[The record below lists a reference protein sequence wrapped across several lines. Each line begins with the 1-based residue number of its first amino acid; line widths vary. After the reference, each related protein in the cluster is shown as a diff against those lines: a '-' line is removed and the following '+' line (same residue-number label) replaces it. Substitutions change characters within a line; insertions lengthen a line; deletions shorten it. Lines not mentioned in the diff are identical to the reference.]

1 MAGTVPLPREKRL
14 PSRWLPLLYFG
25 FAHLCLAAAFA
36 AEALDPH
43 GAAGFFYHPQMV
55 ALVHL
60 VTLGW
65 ITSSILGAV
74 YMIGPMA
81 LRMPMPAR
89 AADGW
94 AFGLFALGVTG
105 MVIHFWIA
113 EPRGMAWSA
122 GMVTLALLRVA
133 LRVLSALPAAPIQGA
148 VKLHFVLGFLNLL
161 GAASAGL
168 LLGMDKVLHF
178 LPGYVLANVAAHAH
192 LAALGWALMI
202 VMGAG
207 YRLLP
212 MLLPAAMPD
221 RRSLWASALLLE
233 AGVLGLFAGLVA
245 RQAWAGFFALLVVA
259 GIAAFLREVL
269 WMVRHPRPAPRQL
282 RRPDLGVVHIAQ
294 ALLCLALAAG
304 LGLLLVFS
312 PAGAWKVAAVMVY
325 GVLGLVGFLAQ
336 MVIGVNARLLPLFS
350 WLTAYAG
357 DGFRAV
363 PPSPHTT
370 PHRALQGWTLVLWS
384 AGVPLLAAGLALDKA
399 AWLTAAGWALFG
411 AVGLDGFGAVWV
423 IAVSRI
429 RRNHDITSL
438 GTGFPAGRREI
449 CDERS
454 EAC

>member
-1 MAGTVPLPREKRL
+1 MTVALPREQRL
-14 PSRWLPLLYFG
+14 PPRWLPLLYFG

-36 AEALDPH
+36 AVALDPR
-43 GAAGFFYHPQMV
+43 GVAGFYYHPRMV
-55 ALVHL
+55 AIVHL

-89 AADGW
+89 AADRW
-94 AFGLFALGVTG
+94 AFGLFVAGVSG

-113 EPRGMAWSA
+113 EPSGMAWAA
-122 GMVTLALLRVA
+122 GMVTLAVSRVA
-133 LRVLSALPAAPIQGA
+133 WRVLGALPAAPIQRA
-148 VKLHFVLGFLNLL
+148 VKLHFALGFLNLL
-161 GAASAGL
+161 LAATAGL
-168 LLGMDKVLHF
+168 LLALDKMFHF

-233 AGVLGLFAGLVA
+233 TGVLGLAAGLVL
-245 RQAWAGFFALLVVA
+245 RRPWAGAFAVVAVA
-259 GIAAFLREVL
+259 GIASFLREVV
-269 WMVRHPRPAPRQL
+269 WMARNPRPAPKDL
-282 RRPDLGVVHIAQ
+282 RRPDLGILHVAQ
-294 ALLCLALAAG
+294 ALGYLLLSVG
-304 LGLLLVFS
+304 LGLALVFS
-312 PAGAWKVAAVMVY
+312 PPGAWKVPATLVY

-357 DGFRAV
+357 DAFRTV
-363 PPSPHTT
+363 PPSPHAM
-370 PHRALQGWTLVLWS
+370 PHRALQVWTLGLWS
-384 AGVPLLAAGLALDKA
+384 AGVPLLAAGLALDRI
-399 AWLTAAGWALFG
+399 AWLTAAGWLLLAAVLLDGAG
-411 AVGLDGFGAVWV
+411 AVRVV
-423 IAVSRI
+423 T
-429 RRNHDITSL
+429 RRASL
-438 GTGFPAGRREI
+438 RPGR
-449 CDERS
+449 D
-454 EAC
+454 

>member
-1 MAGTVPLPREKRL
+1 VAGTAALSREERR
-14 PSRWLPLLYFG
+14 PPRWLPLLYFG

-36 AEALDPH
+36 TVALDPR
-43 GAAGFFYHPQMV
+43 GVAGFFYHPRMV
-55 ALVHL
+55 AVVHL

-89 AADGW
+89 AADYW
-94 AFGLFALGVTG
+94 AFGLFALGVSG

-113 EPRGMAWSA
+113 EPWGMAWSA

-133 LRVLSALPAAPIQGA
+133 LRVLRALPAAPIQRA
-148 VKLHFVLGFLNLL
+148 VKLHFAFGFLNLL
-161 GAASAGL
+161 GAAAAGL
-168 LLGMDKVLHF
+168 LLGLNKALHF

-221 RRSLWASALLLE
+221 RSSLWASALLLE

-245 RQAWAGFFALLVVA
+245 RRAWVGVFAVLVIA
-259 GIAAFLREVL
+259 GIASFLREVL
-269 WMVRHPRPAPRQL
+269 WMVRNPRPAPKDL
-282 RRPDLGVVHIAQ
+282 RRLDLGVVHVAQ
-294 ALLCLALAAG
+294 ALVYLVLAAL
-304 LGLLLVFS
+304 LGLVLAVS
-312 PAGAWKVAAVMVY
+312 PAGAWKVTAVMVY

-357 DGFRAV
+357 DGFRTV
-363 PPSPHTT
+363 PPSPHAM
-370 PHRALQGWTLVLWS
+370 PYRALQRWTLGLWS
-384 AGVPLLAAGLALDKA
+384 AGVPLLAAGLAFDRTI
-399 AWLTAAGWALFG
+399 WLTAAGWALLAAVVLDGIG
-411 AVGLDGFGAVWV
+411 AVRVVRLK
-423 IAVSRI
+423 RH
-429 RRNHDITSL
+429 R
-438 GTGFPAGRREI
+438 
-449 CDERS
+449 
-454 EAC
+454 

>member
-1 MAGTVPLPREKRL
+1 MTRTIPPRRERL
-14 PSRWLPLLYFG
+14 PPRWLPLLYFG
-25 FAHLCLAAAFA
+25 FAHLCLATAFA
-36 AEALDPH
+36 AVALDPH
-43 GAAGFFYHPQMV
+43 GAAGFFYHPRMV

-89 AADGW
+89 AADRW

-113 EPRGMAWSA
+113 EPQGMVWSA
-122 GMVTLALLRVA
+122 GMVTLALLHVA
-133 LRVLSALPAAPIQGA
+133 LRVLRGLAAAPIQRA
-148 VKLHFVLGFLNLL
+148 VKLHFALGFLNLL

-168 LLGMDKVLHF
+168 LLGLDKVLHF
-178 LPGYVLANVAAHAH
+178 LPGYVLTNVAAHAH

-212 MLLPAAMPD
+212 MLLPAAMPG
-221 RRSLWASALLLE
+221 RSSLWASALLLE
-233 AGVLGLFAGLVA
+233 AGILGLFAGLVA
-245 RQAWAGFFALLVVA
+245 RGAWTGFFALLVVA

-269 WMVRHPRPAPRQL
+269 WMVRNPRPSPREL

-294 ALLCLALAAG
+294 ALLCLVLAAG
-304 LGLLLVFS
+304 LGLLLAFS
-312 PAGAWKVAAVMVY
+312 RPGAWKVAAVLVY
-325 GVLGLVGFLAQ
+325 GVLGLVGFLGQ

-363 PPSPHTT
+363 PPSPHAT
-370 PHRALQGWTLVLWS
+370 PHRALQGWTLTLWS
-384 AGVPLLAAGLALDKA
+384 AGVPLLAAGLALDRA
-399 AWLTAAGWALFG
+399 AWLTTAGWTLFAAVVLDGIG
-411 AVGLDGFGAVWV
+411 AVRV
-423 IAVSRI
+423 IAASRV
-429 RRNHDITSL
+429 TK
-438 GTGFPAGRREI
+438 
-449 CDERS
+449 
-454 EAC
+454 

>member
-1 MAGTVPLPREKRL
+1 MTGTAALSREERRPPRR
-14 PSRWLPLLYFG
+14 LPLLYFG

-36 AEALDPH
+36 AVALDPR
-43 GAAGFFYHPQMV
+43 GVAGFFYHPRMV
-55 ALVHL
+55 AIVHL

-65 ITSSILGAV
+65 ITASILGAV

-89 AADGW
+89 AADYW
-94 AFGLFALGVTG
+94 AFGLFVAGVSG

-113 EPRGMAWSA
+113 EPWGMAWAA

-133 LRVLSALPAAPIQGA
+133 LRVLRALAAAPIQRA
-148 VKLHFVLGFLNLL
+148 VKLHFALGFLNLL
-161 GAASAGL
+161 GAAAAGL
-168 LLGMDKVLHF
+168 LLGLDKARHF

-221 RRSLWASALLLE
+221 RSSLWPSALLLE

-245 RQAWAGFFALLVVA
+245 RRPWAGVFAVLVAA
-259 GIAAFLREVL
+259 GIAAFLREVH
-269 WMVRHPRPAPRQL
+269 WMVRHPRPAPKDL
-282 RRPDLGVVHIAQ
+282 RRPDLGVVHVAQ
-294 ALLCLALAAG
+294 ALACLILAAI
-304 LGLLLVFS
+304 LGLVLVFS
-312 PAGAWKVAAVMVY
+312 PDGAWKMTAIMVY

-363 PPSPHTT
+363 PPSPHAI
-370 PHRALQGWTLVLWS
+370 PSRAIQWWTLGLWS
-384 AGVPLLAAGLALDKA
+384 AGVPLLAAGLALDRTV
-399 AWLTAAGWALFG
+399 WLTAAGWALLAAVVLNGIG
-411 AVGLDGFGAVWV
+411 AFRVVWLK
-423 IAVSRI
+423 SRT
-429 RRNHDITSL
+429 RRLQGES
-438 GTGFPAGRREI
+438 PAR
-449 CDERS
+449 
-454 EAC
+454 